1 MVQQR
6 RISIS
11 TFIQD
16 REMEY
21 LLRPVKLIVKHNL
34 PKITMNSF
42 EIEESKE
49 RDLIELPRWAAE
61 EIAKLGFVE
70 IQEESF
76 EVEMLKALSRER
88 IQSSTQI
95 STLTDDFYLKLKRHL
110 RRLKNDTKTKK
121 SSKNDYD
128 ESYIKAMDLLKIRTA
143 KLLPLTVGED
153 NQEIM
158 QKITSEEQTLFNEV
172 RNTVQ
177 KWKQKILEENIDE

>member
-6 RISIS
+6 RTNIS

-42 EIEESKE
+42 ELEESKE
-49 RDLIELPRWAAE
+49 GDLIELPRWAAE

-70 IQEESF
+70 VQEESF
-76 EVEMLKALSRER
+76 EIEMLKALSRER
-88 IQSSTQI
+88 IQSSNQI
-95 STLTDDFYLKLKRHL
+95 STLTDDFYLKLKRYL
-110 RRLKNDTKTKK
+110 RRLKDDTETKK
-121 SSKNDYD
+121 SSKNDYG

-158 QKITSEEQTLFNEV
+158 RKITSEEQTLFNEV

-177 KWKQKILEENIDE
+177 KWRKKILEVDIDE

>member
-6 RISIS
+6 RTNIS

-42 EIEESKE
+42 ELEESKE
-49 RDLIELPRWAAE
+49 GDLIELPRWAAE

-70 IQEESF
+70 VQEESF

-88 IQSSTQI
+88 IQSSNQI
-95 STLTDDFYLKLKRHL
+95 STLTDDFYLKLKRYL
-110 RRLKNDTKTKK
+110 RRLKDDTETKK
-121 SSKNDYD
+121 SSKNDYG
-128 ESYIKAMDLLKIRTA
+128 ESYIKAMDLLKIRTV

-158 QKITSEEQTLFNEV
+158 RKITSEEQTLFNEV

-177 KWKQKILEENIDE
+177 KWRKKILEVDIDE

>member
-6 RISIS
+6 RTNIS

-42 EIEESKE
+42 ELEESKE
-49 RDLIELPRWAAE
+49 GDLIELPRWAAE

-70 IQEESF
+70 VQEESF

-88 IQSSTQI
+88 IQSSNQI
-95 STLTDDFYLKLKRHL
+95 STLTDDFYLKLKRYL
-110 RRLKNDTKTKK
+110 RRLKDDTETKK
-121 SSKNDYD
+121 SSKNDYG

-153 NQEIM
+153 N
-158 QKITSEEQTLFNEV
+158 
-172 RNTVQ
+172 
-177 KWKQKILEENIDE
+177 